1 MECSITPKVQ
11 RTVTLSMTEQEAKLL
26 TKFIGWMS
34 PIDIEDIVT
43 KHYREDLNPEQVK
56 IEKLFLKDTIKKYDA
71 MLDEVFMNIDDMFTE
86 DENPGCYNQRERE
99 GGQSPKCEN

>member
-34 PIDIEDIVT
+34 SIDIEDIVT
-43 KHYREDLNPEQVK
+43 KHYREDLNPEQIKV
-56 IEKLFLKDTIKKYDA
+56 EKLFLKDTVKQYDA
-71 MLDEVFMNIDDMFTE
+71 MLDEVFMSIDDMFTE

-99 GGQSPKCEN
+99 ECLESRTSF